1 MSQNRLRASLY
12 ELKNVRSL
20 TLCALLIAI
29 HVLLNMFSFYV
40 AGVIKVSFT
49 YLALALIALLFG
61 PVTAAFSGAVCEIV
75 GYMLNSVGAYHPG
88 FTLTTMLSGFV
99 MGLFFYKR
107 EIKIWRIGAARLI
120 VNLFFNIGINTI
132 WVMQTVGKA
141 YMALLPGRLWKNLV
155 LLPVEILLIYLVF
168 KAVSSVQK
176 RYFPNK

>member
-1 MSQNRLRASLY
+1 LRDSLY

-29 HVLLNMFSFYV
+29 HVLLNMFSFYI

-49 YLALALIALLFG
+49 YIALAVIAMLFG
-61 PVTAAFSGAVCEIV
+61 PVTAAFAGCVCEIV

-88 FTLTTMLSGFV
+88 FTLTTMLTGFV

-107 EIKIWRIGAARLI
+107 EVKIWRIAVARLI

-132 WVMQTVGKA
+132 WVMQTIGKA
-141 YMALLPGRLWKNLV
+141 YMVLLPGRLWKNLV
-155 LLPVEILLIYLVF
+155 LLPVEVFLIYFIF
-168 KAVSSVQK
+168 KTITSIQK
-176 RYFPNK
+176 RYKLNK

>member
-1 MSQNRLRASLY
+1 
-12 ELKNVRSL
+12 
-20 TLCALLIAI
+20 
-29 HVLLNMFSFYV
+29 
-40 AGVIKVSFT
+40 
-49 YLALALIALLFG
+49 
-61 PVTAAFSGAVCEIV
+61 
-75 GYMLNSVGAYHPG
+75 MLNSVGAYHPG
-88 FTLTTMLSGFV
+88 FTLTTMLNGFV

-107 EIKIWRIGAARLI
+107 EIKIWRIAVARLI

-132 WVMQTVGKA
+132 WVMHTVGKA